1 MAAWLSTDFR
11 EFRGEDAVARGWLV
25 RAHRLLDPLPE
36 SADHGWLALNEGS
49 FALNVELDAERAA
62 ELARFAA
69 RLGRELGV
77 ADLEAVGLALDGIAE
92 VIGGRVAEGMRRLD
106 EASAIAAAE
115 ELRFP
120 LSQGWALCYLIAAC
134 DGVGDFPRATQWCM
148 VMREVAE
155 RWGARQLVGVC
166 RSTYGRVLAT
176 SGDWVRAE
184 DELVAAV
191 ADLEAT
197 RPGQASGG
205 LSRLGELRAR
215 QGRTDEARALYERA
229 GSSGVLGLGEL
240 DLVDGRPADAAD
252 AAERVLRRLPAADVL
267 GRVPALE
274 LLVRARAELGRIGE
288 AREAFEELE
297 RAGALLGTPY
307 LLGRGRLTAGR
318 LALAAGDHE
327 EARRASEDAID
338 RLTDASAPYDAAVA
352 RISLARALL
361 GLRREDSA
369 AAAARAA
376 RDAFAALGAV
386 RELAVAEA
394 LLADLG
400 DPRAD
405 GAPVA
410 RDLGELSER
419 EVEILRLV
427 AQGLGDAEIAERL
440 VLSPHTVHRHVANV
454 RTKLRLPSR
463 TAAVA
468 YAARAGLL

>member
-1 MAAWLSTDFR
+1 
-11 EFRGEDAVARGWLV
+11 VARGWLV

-49 FALNVELDAERAA
+49 FALNVQVDPEAA
-62 ELARFAA
+62 ARHARFAA

-92 VIGGRVAEGMRRLD
+92 VIGGRVAEGMRLLD

-134 DGVGDFPRATQWCM
+134 DGVGDFPRATQWCV

-176 SGDWVRAE
+176 SGDWVRADE
-184 DELVAAV
+184 ELVAAV
-191 ADLEAT
+191 GDLEAT

-205 LSRLGELRAR
+205 LARLGELRAR
-215 QGRTDEARALYERA
+215 QGRVAEARALFERA
-229 GSSGVLGLGEL
+229 GPSGVLGLGEL
-240 DLVDGRPADAAD
+240 ALHAGAPADAAD
-252 AAERVLRRLPAADVL
+252 AAERVLRRLPPADVL

-274 LLVRARAELGRIGE
+274 LLVRARTELGELE
-288 AREAFEELE
+288 AAGSALEELS
-297 RAGALLGTPY
+297 RGCALLGTPY
-307 LLGRGRLTAGR
+307 LLGRLRLVGAH
-318 LALAAGDHE
+318 LAYARGEYD
-327 EARRASEDAID
+327 EARRAGEDAID

-352 RISLARALL
+352 RVWLARALSAL
-361 GLRREDSA
+361 GRADSA
-369 AAAARAA
+369 ASQARAA
-376 RDAFAALGAV
+376 RDAFATLGAA
-386 RELAVAEA
+386 RELAVAESLAAGSPSAAGAAPAAGA
-394 LLADLG
+394 LS
-400 DPRAD
+400 
-405 GAPVA
+405 
-410 RDLGELSER
+410 ELSPR
-419 EVEILRLV
+419 EVEVLRLV